1 MFALFIIFR
10 STQSLNSYTE
20 FDDSFN
26 AKTPSK
32 CPDGTKAKKKA
43 SVSSNGE
50 GGKCRKKGVVV
61 DAVNGPNNRNEKS
74 VDELESNGIE
84 CTHHNACNK
93 LDCKLNEIENDKLT
107 LENTISCLEVRL
119 SDSMAQ
125 QSVKEK
131 ELRQVSAQK
140 EDVERQLTIL
150 KDEASLKSSQISK
163 LTEDLNIIT
172 QDNLTL
178 EEQVERD
185 KMVIESEK
193 KELEEKCTFLHF
205 TQEQLHTQVQTL
217 QNEVSTLNDNI
228 AALKLKLKETS
239 NSLEIE
245 KTKMAEVTDT
255 YVKENMEAENEFK
268 RLMLESNQLKSHVKN
283 LQSEKNLIETKNVQV
298 EKDLEEVKIKFD
310 SLLKAEIHLT
320 STNESLKSDCDVLMN
335 DKDALSEELKR
346 VEEEKNGVAFDLA
359 SISKEKIGLE
369 DEVAGLKTERN
380 AVLNEIQALLS
391 EKEGLEEQL
400 RKATDDLSRCQ
411 EQLSSLFESSEELQN
426 IATEQKE
433 KLSKKEKEIQDLNGE
448 IQELDMKN
456 SSLEGSLSSAQS
468 EVANL
473 ESENKTL
480 LISFESVEDS
490 LRTYIHRCE
499 DLNIEIQELTC
510 CKDDLN
516 QTCIILERR
525 MLDAETALKNS
536 VGSMEGLVAQI
547 TNKDTEINK
556 FILQT
561 TELESKVM
569 DLQEL
574 VGLLEQRNLTA
585 QEVHEETFQ
594 NVEKENKEFFRQKS
608 DLKVRIDELLTTVNK
623 ITEERAQLV
632 EMNDELSHEVS
643 DNLHTIKTLQER
655 EQELN
660 ARLQLVCKDL
670 ESVKSGMSLELEQ
683 HWEAEDEILQ
693 LQAEMEQTNVQLQ
706 EATNQITSFKSQV
719 VNLKDR
725 NVELEYRLDSLNGTN
740 KCSLEE
746 IAELQEKLKTRCD
759 EIEQLNEHTLTL
771 KDLEVKLK
779 NTEIESNRAKLD
791 VANKIEEIS
800 NLSGSLIAKQNII
813 REYEK
818 KTEYLKDDLKDAEI
832 VFSRCQEMESL
843 LKEYMNDVKELEEK
857 TESNKKEIKI
867 KDDLIH
873 SLRSQLDPLQE
884 ETQTY
889 KEKYEAICNLIE
901 PFKEQLDSF
910 EVEKAVLLEKNKEAE
925 VEVKKLATQYGQL
938 LGHQNHK
945 QKIQHLVKLKE
956 ENIAMREE
964 MSRMRIELD
973 KYKRLGLKSVSSLQ
987 SHDKENSS
995 LLSCA
1000 GNISTLGAGRTP
1012 GVARSV
1018 KKSDCKENQPLKVK
1032 IFSSTPFR
1040 RQTIASPLSIRN
1052 RELSE

>member
-1 MFALFIIFR
+1 MFNLALLIIFR

-20 FDDSFN
+20 FDGILD

-50 GGKCRKKGVVV
+50 GGKCKKGVVI
-61 DAVNGPNNRNEKS
+61 DGVNGPNNRNEKS
-74 VDELESNGIE
+74 VEEPESNGVE
-84 CTHHNACNK
+84 YTLNNGCNK
-93 LDCKLNEIENDKLT
+93 LDYKLDEIENDKLA
-107 LENTISCLEVRL
+107 LENTILCLEVRL

-320 STNESLKSDCDVLMN
+320 STNESLKCDCDVLMN

-391 EKEGLEEQL
+391 EKEGLEEQFG
-400 RKATDDLSRCQ
+400 KATDDLSKCQ

-433 KLSKKEKEIQDLNGE
+433 KLSKKEKEILDLNGE

-525 MLDAETALKNS
+525 MLDA
-536 VGSMEGLVAQI
+536 
-547 TNKDTEINK
+547 
-556 FILQT
+556 
-561 TELESKVM
+561 
-569 DLQEL
+569 
-574 VGLLEQRNLTA
+574 
-585 QEVHEETFQ
+585 
-594 NVEKENKEFFRQKS
+594 
-608 DLKVRIDELLTTVNK
+608 
-623 ITEERAQLV
+623 
-632 EMNDELSHEVS
+632 
-643 DNLHTIKTLQER
+643 
-655 EQELN
+655 
-660 ARLQLVCKDL
+660 
-670 ESVKSGMSLELEQ
+670 
-683 HWEAEDEILQ
+683 
-693 LQAEMEQTNVQLQ
+693 
-706 EATNQITSFKSQV
+706 
-719 VNLKDR
+719 
-725 NVELEYRLDSLNGTN
+725 
-740 KCSLEE
+740 
-746 IAELQEKLKTRCD
+746 
-759 EIEQLNEHTLTL
+759 
-771 KDLEVKLK
+771 
-779 NTEIESNRAKLD
+779 
-791 VANKIEEIS
+791 
-800 NLSGSLIAKQNII
+800 
-813 REYEK
+813 
-818 KTEYLKDDLKDAEI
+818 
-832 VFSRCQEMESL
+832 
-843 LKEYMNDVKELEEK
+843 
-857 TESNKKEIKI
+857 
-867 KDDLIH
+867 
-873 SLRSQLDPLQE
+873 
-884 ETQTY
+884 
-889 KEKYEAICNLIE
+889 
-901 PFKEQLDSF
+901 
-910 EVEKAVLLEKNKEAE
+910 
-925 VEVKKLATQYGQL
+925 
-938 LGHQNHK
+938 
-945 QKIQHLVKLKE
+945 
-956 ENIAMREE
+956 
-964 MSRMRIELD
+964 
-973 KYKRLGLKSVSSLQ
+973 
-987 SHDKENSS
+987 
-995 LLSCA
+995 
-1000 GNISTLGAGRTP
+1000 
-1012 GVARSV
+1012 
-1018 KKSDCKENQPLKVK
+1018 
-1032 IFSSTPFR
+1032 
-1040 RQTIASPLSIRN
+1040 
-1052 RELSE
+1052 